1 MSQGLTVFVA
11 AIIIGV
17 ISVAIL
23 AGYTSTRAS
32 KLPEHNEIIQVFVSG
47 GVVGGFIAY
56 LVTSGFLH
64 GSSLMNMLSAD
75 VSSVVKDLKGGDDSS
90 VVNTFDGPVVK
101 EVVEEVAKNSGNS
114 AKAAASVN
122 IPALSGMV
130 GGFLKS
136 MGMDNKT
143 LQELNV
149 GRVHFQPKSKVK
161 IGKVL
166 IVDDSPLYQK
176 ILKDSLEEEGYEVL
190 TAANGQIALDLL
202 NDNIEVNLIIT
213 DIDMPVMD
221 GWSLTESIRKSDKSF
236 NRIPVIGVSGR
247 VTQNEKERGMK
258 CGFNDQLEKTNKS
271 GLQKAILEYI

>member
-1 MSQGLTVFVA
+1 MSQGLTVFLA
-11 AIIIGV
+11 TIIVGV

-32 KLPEHNEIIQVFVSG
+32 KLPEHNEIIQVFISG
-47 GVVGGFIAY
+47 GIVGGFVAY

-90 VVNTFDGPVVK
+90 VINTFDGPVAK
-101 EVVEEVAKNSGNS
+101 EVVEEVAKNSGK
-114 AKAAASVN
+114 AAAASVN

-149 GRVHFQPKSKVK
+149 G
-161 IGKVL
+161 
-166 IVDDSPLYQK
+166 
-176 ILKDSLEEEGYEVL
+176 
-190 TAANGQIALDLL
+190 
-202 NDNIEVNLIIT
+202 
-213 DIDMPVMD
+213 MP
-221 GWSLTESIRKSDKSF
+221 TF
-236 NRIPVIGVSGR
+236 
-247 VTQNEKERGMK
+247 
-258 CGFNDQLEKTNKS
+258 
-271 GLQKAILEYI
+271 